1 MKVQNRWLV
10 SCSVSLL
17 SLLFVTLSA
26 ISQSTP
32 AANSSKKVEKGENPL
47 AHTVRHQLQEVPFY
61 SVFDFLSFSIEGDK
75 VTLTGQVQRPTLKAN
90 AEAAVKSLE
99 GVASVTN
106 NIEVIP
112 ASFSDHELG
121 RNVYRAIYEDAV
133 LQKYAVEPVPP
144 IHIIARNGTV
154 SLEGAV
160 NSDADK
166 SLAGNLAG
174 KVPNLA
180 NLRNNL
186 VVRKKEVLSK

>member
-1 MKVQNRWLV
+1 MKVENRWLA

-17 SLLFVTLSA
+17 SLLFLTLSA

-32 AANSSKKVEKGENPL
+32 PANPSKKVERPENTL
-47 AHTVRHQLQEVPFY
+47 AHAVRHQLQEVPFY

-99 GVASVTN
+99 GVASVSN
-106 NIEVIP
+106 NIEVMP
-112 ASFSDHELG
+112 PSSSDHELG
-121 RNVYRAIYEDAV
+121 RNVYRAIYEDNV

-144 IHIIARNGTV
+144 IHIIARNGAV
-154 SLEGAV
+154 SLEGVV

-166 SLAGNLAG
+166 TLAGNLAG

-180 NLRNNL
+180 SLRNNL